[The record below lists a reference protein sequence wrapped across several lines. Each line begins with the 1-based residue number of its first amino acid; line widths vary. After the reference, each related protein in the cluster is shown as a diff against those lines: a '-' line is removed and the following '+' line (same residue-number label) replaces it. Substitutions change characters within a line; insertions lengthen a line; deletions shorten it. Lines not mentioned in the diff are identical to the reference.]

1 MFDLAAWVQ
10 AARPLA
16 QINIVVPLVL
26 GQALAFA
33 TLGRFGF
40 GLMVVA
46 GWFGLLVQLVIVF
59 VNDVSDQ
66 ETDRANL
73 THARVSGGS
82 RVLPEG
88 KLSSA
93 MLRAAARVTVVALGV
108 FSLTLA
114 LAGWP
119 WMPAFAA
126 AAVLLVWAHDHPPLR
141 LAYRGHGELVQGLGT
156 GVVLPLVG
164 YYTQAGTLAGFHWP
178 ALVPLVLLGYAGN
191 ILSALPDVP
200 SDRASGKRTYP
211 VRRGQWL
218 ARRHALELLAI
229 AAAMSG
235 WVLPGLPLWAAVA
248 LAGPVL
254 GVAATAVPLLGSA
267 DAENRAECER
277 FVMTTAG
284 AAHLLVLLWAAALV
298 LRGSLAH

>member
-178 ALVPLVLLGYAGN
+178 ALIPLVLLGYAGN

-235 WVLPGLPLWAAVA
+235 WVLPGLPSWAAAA
-248 LAGPVL
+248 LAVPVL

-298 LRGSLAH
+298 LRGLLAQ

>member
-33 TLGRFGF
+33 ALGRFGF

-59 VNDVSDQ
+59 VNDVSDH

-73 THARVSGGS
+73 TRARVSGGS

-88 KLSSA
+88 KLSPA
-93 MLRAAARVTVVALGV
+93 MLRGAARVIVVALGV

-126 AAVLLVWAHDHPPLR
+126 AAVLLVWAYDHPPLR

-164 YYTQAGTLAGFHWP
+164 YYMQAGTLAGFHWP

-200 SDRASGKRTYP
+200 SDRASSKRTYP

>member
-1 MFDLAAWVQ
+1 MLDLAAWVQ

-33 TLGRFGF
+33 ALGRFSF
-40 GLMVVA
+40 ALMYLA

-59 VNDVSDQ
+59 VNDVADQ

-88 KLSSA
+88 KLSPA
-93 MLRAAARVTVVALGV
+93 MLRGAARVAVAALGV
-108 FSLTLA
+108 FSFVLA
-114 LAGWP
+114 VAGWP

-126 AAVLLVWAHDHPPLR
+126 AAVLLVWAYNNSPLR

-164 YYTQAGTLAGFHWP
+164 YYVQAGTLAGFHWP
-178 ALVPLVLLGYAGN
+178 ALIPLLLLGYTGN

-200 SDRASGKRTYP
+200 SDRASDKRTYP

-218 ARRHALELLAI
+218 ARKHALELLAM
-229 AAAMSG
+229 ATAMSG
-235 WVLPGLPLWAAVA
+235 WVVPGLPFWAAVG
-248 LAGPVL
+248 LAVPVL
-254 GVAATAVPLLGSA
+254 GVAAMAVPLLGSA
-267 DAENRAECER
+267 DAENRVECER

-298 LRGSLAH
+298 LRGLLG